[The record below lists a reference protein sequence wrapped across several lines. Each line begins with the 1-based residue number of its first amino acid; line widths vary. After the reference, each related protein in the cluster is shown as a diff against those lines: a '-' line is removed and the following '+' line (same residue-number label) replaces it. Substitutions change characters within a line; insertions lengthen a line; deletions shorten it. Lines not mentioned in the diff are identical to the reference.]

1 MSPRFHMYTMPLLCL
16 LTACGGG
23 GDAADTTTGDPTPG
37 TTGQITASDGQIF
50 SATQT
55 PFLLRGVNLQY
66 GDNPAT
72 AQPAIDAIA
81 LTGANTV
88 RLQLRA
94 TTTAEQLKSA
104 LDDIVA
110 HGMVAMPMYWE
121 EDITCHSDVAIFNNA
136 ITTLWLGRWKSVL
149 QDEKYRGKIMLNI
162 ANEWGSSQDY
172 DSFITTYQQA
182 IRDFRQQGLH
192 MPLVIDGAD
201 CGQDAN
207 SFLQGRGNQLLKQD
221 VDKNLIF
228 SLHAYYDQWRSA
240 SQMTAILTQYRAA
253 QLPLIIG
260 EFGDDEFQRDE
271 QHNVDHLALMQV
283 TAEQNIGWLAWSWK
297 GNGSGYEVLDMSIRY
312 SPMDLTR
319 RGEDIVYGNHG
330 LQATSKLIQ

>member
-1 MSPRFHMYTMPLLCL
+1 MPPCLHVYTLPLLCL

-23 GDAADTTTGDPTPG
+23 SNDSEEPVIPKPETTGHI
-37 TTGQITASDGQIF
+37 TTSGDQILSASE
-50 SATQT
+50 T

-66 GDNPAT
+66 GDNPTT
-72 AQPAIDAIA
+72 ARPAIHAIA
-81 LTGANTV
+81 LTGANAV

-94 TTTAEQLKSA
+94 TTTAEQLRLA
-104 LDDIVA
+104 LDDIIA

-149 QDEKYRGKIMLNI
+149 QDERYRGKIMLNI

-172 DSFITTYQQA
+172 DSYITTYQQA
-182 IRDFRQQGLH
+182 IRALRKEGLH

-207 SFLQGRGNQLLKQD
+207 SFLQGRGNQLLTQD

-228 SLHAYYDQWRSA
+228 SLHAYYDNWRTSSQIA
-240 SQMTAILTQYRAA
+240 SILTQYQTA
-253 QLPLIIG
+253 QMPLIIG
-260 EFGDDEFQRDE
+260 EFGDDEFQRE
-271 QHNVDHLALMQV
+271 QQHNVDHHALMQV

-312 SPMDLTR
+312 SPADLTR

-330 LQATSKLIQ
+330 LQATSKPIQ